1 LPEWRVPGVVVVVVV
16 IVSELVSSSPS
27 ELLSEPSSGH

>member
-1 LPEWRVPGVVVVVVV
+1 VGGRGVVVVVVV
-16 IVSELVSSSPS
+16 IVSELVSPSSS

>member
-1 LPEWRVPGVVVVVVV
+1 LPEWRVPGVVVVVV